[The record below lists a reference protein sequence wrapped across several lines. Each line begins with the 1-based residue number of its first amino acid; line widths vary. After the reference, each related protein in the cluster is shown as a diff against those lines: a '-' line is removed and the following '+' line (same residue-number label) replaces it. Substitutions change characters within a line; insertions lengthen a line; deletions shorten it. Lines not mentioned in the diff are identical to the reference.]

1 MPFYK
6 VTTKGAE
13 GVRLVDATNAAA
25 ARKHAAQ
32 GAFTVSAPLKP
43 AELVPL
49 LTSGTVVEKA
59 GEVVAEPEAK
69 SEGEG
74 AAAD

>member
-13 GVRLVDATNAAA
+13 GVRVVEADNAAA
-25 ARKHAAQ
+25 ARKHAAE
-32 GAFTVSAPLKP
+32 GTFSVSAPLKP

-49 LTSGTVVEKA
+49 LTSGTKVEKA
-59 GEVVAEPEAK
+59 GEVAAEPEADK
-69 SEGEG
+69 V
-74 AAAD
+74 DD